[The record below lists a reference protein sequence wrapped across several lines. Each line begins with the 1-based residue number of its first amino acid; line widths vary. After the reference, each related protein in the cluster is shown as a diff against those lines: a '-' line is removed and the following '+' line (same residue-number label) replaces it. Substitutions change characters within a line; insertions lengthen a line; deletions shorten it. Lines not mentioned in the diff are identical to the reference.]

1 MMEHQLLRSQQD
13 RILGGVCGGLGKYLN
28 IDIVL
33 VRLFFIV
40 FALVGG
46 IGPLLYIILW
56 IVVPSEEQAV
66 VGGAQPYT
74 IDGEVIKD
82 RAEHFRDE
90 VVNAVNKPGNRTG
103 LYVGVGLILF
113 GSYIFVKNL
122 NLPWLAWLNSNVI
135 LAGLIIIAGASLLL
149 VALRRRE

>member
-1 MMEHQLLRSQQD
+1 MQNKLLRSQQD
-13 RILGGVCGGLGKYLN
+13 RILGGVCAGLGKYLG
-28 IDIVL
+28 IDTVL

-56 IVVPSEEQAV
+56 IVVPSEEQV
-66 VGGAQPYT
+66 TDGSQPYT

-90 VVNAVNKPGNRTG
+90 VVNAVNKPGNKTG
-103 LYVGVGLILF
+103 LYVGIGLILF
-113 GSYIFVKNL
+113 GAYIFVKNL

-135 LAGLIIIAGASLLL
+135 FAGLIIIAGVALLL
-149 VALRRRE
+149 LALKRRE